1 MCIRD
6 RLPSARTQAAAA
18 ARIAAQG
25 IVPARVQAD
34 LTAAAGAA
42 GFKPGTFD
50 RFAATLPVLLDT
62 RARVTYD
69 GFASHG
75 LGDLLDRSIVRRDG
89 LWTVVTYLYPPTPA
103 AVDGM
108 RRAVADAG
116 GTARL
121 SGLPAVNREM
131 AERFTP
137 EFAKGV
143 SVGSLIVLALLIA
156 AFRRWDFT
164 LLALVPTALAL
175 TWTAGILALSGI
187 SLDLF
192 SMFAV
197 MTFVGIGVDYGIHLV
212 HRCAHRAADE
222 RSEAVAHLGPV
233 ILVAALTTLAGF
245 GTLVTSSYPPLR
257 LLGVVSTV
265 AIVALGATSLF
276 VLPAL
281 LLKPR
286 S

>member
-1 MCIRD
+1 
-6 RLPSARTQAAAA
+6 
-18 ARIAAQG
+18 
-25 IVPARVQAD
+25 
-34 LTAAAGAA
+34 
-42 GFKPGTFD
+42 
-50 RFAATLPVLLDT
+50 
-62 RARVTYD
+62 
-69 GFASHG
+69 
-75 LGDLLDRSIVRRDG
+75 
-89 LWTVVTYLYPPTPA
+89 
-103 AVDGM
+103 
-108 RRAVADAG
+108 
-116 GTARL
+116 
-121 SGLPAVNREM
+121 M

-143 SVGSLIVLALLIA
+143 SVGSLIVLVLLIA

-175 TWTAGILALSGI
+175 TWTAGVLAISGI

-222 RSEAVAHLGPV
+222 RAEAVAHLGPV

-265 AIVALGATSLF
+265 AIVALGAASLF

-286 S
+286 P